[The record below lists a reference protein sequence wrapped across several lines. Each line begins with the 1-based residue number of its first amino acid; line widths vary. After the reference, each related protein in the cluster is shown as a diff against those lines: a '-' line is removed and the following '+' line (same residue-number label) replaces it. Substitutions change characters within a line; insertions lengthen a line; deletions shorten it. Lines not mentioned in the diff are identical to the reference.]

1 MLPCDGPA
9 VCKQGHDH
17 SRTALEGTLRI
28 LAVVTMVMTIP
39 QVIAVW
45 TQPTTS
51 GYALV
56 SWLTYLVSSI
66 AWLVYGIRQRDRLLC
81 VTNAGWIG
89 LDVAIVAGL
98 ILHSS

>member
-9 VCKQGHDH
+9 VCKKGHEP
-17 SRTALEGTLRI
+17 SRTSLEATLRI

-45 TQPTTS
+45 NQPTAS
-51 GYALV
+51 GFALV

-66 AWLVYGIRQRDRLLC
+66 AWLVYGIRQQDALLC
-81 VTNAGWIG
+81 LTNAGWIG

-98 ILHSS
+98 ILHL

>member
-9 VCKQGHDH
+9 VCKQDRDP
-17 SRTALEGTLRI
+17 SRTTLEGTLRI

-45 TQPTTS
+45 TQPTGS
-51 GYALV
+51 GFALV

-66 AWLVYGIRQRDRLLC
+66 AWLVYGIRQRDALICL
-81 VTNAGWIG
+81 TNAGWVG

-98 ILHSS
+98 ILRH

>member
-9 VCKQGHDH
+9 VCKPGHDP
-17 SRTALEGTLRI
+17 SRTGLEGALRI
-28 LAVVTMVMTIP
+28 LAVVTMLMTIP

-45 TQPTTS
+45 SQPAA
-51 GYALV
+51 GGFALV

-66 AWLVYGIRQRDRLLC
+66 AWLLYGIRQRDTLLC
-81 VTNAGWIG
+81 LTNAGWIG

-98 ILHSS
+98 VLRH

>member
-9 VCKQGHDH
+9 VCKRGDDP

-45 TQPTTS
+45 SQPTA
-51 GYALV
+51 GGFALV

-66 AWLVYGIRQRDRLLC
+66 AWLVYGIRRRDALLYL
-81 VTNAGWIG
+81 TNAGWIG

-98 ILHSS
+98 ILRY

>member
-9 VCKQGHDH
+9 VCKQDRDP
-17 SRTALEGTLRI
+17 SRTTLEGTLRI

-45 TQPTTS
+45 TQPAAS
-51 GYALV
+51 GLALV
-56 SWLTYLVSSI
+56 SWLTYLVSST
-66 AWLVYGIRQRDRLLC
+66 AWLAYGIRQRDALICL
-81 VTNAGWIG
+81 TNAGWIG

-98 ILHSS
+98 ILRH

>member
-9 VCKQGHDH
+9 ICKPDDAPP
-17 SRTALEGTLRI
+17 RTPLEVALRV
-28 LAVVTMVMTIP
+28 LAVATMVMTIP

-45 TQPTTS
+45 TQPHAG

-56 SWLTYLVSSI
+56 SWLAYLVSSA
-66 AWLVYGIRQRDRLLC
+66 AWLWYGIQKRDALIC

-89 LDVAIVAGL
+89 LDAAIVAGL
-98 ILHSS
+98 LVH

>member
-9 VCKQGHDH
+9 VSKEDREP

-45 TQPTTS
+45 TQPTGS
-51 GYALV
+51 GFALV
-56 SWLTYLVSSI
+56 SWLAYLVSSI
-66 AWLVYGIRQRDRLLC
+66 AWLLYGIRQRDALICL
-81 VTNAGWIG
+81 TNAGWVG

-98 ILHSS
+98 ILRH

>member
-9 VCKQGHDH
+9 VCKLDRDP
-17 SRTALEGTLRI
+17 SPTSLEGTLRI

-45 TQPTTS
+45 SQPGAS
-51 GYALV
+51 GFALV

-66 AWLVYGIRQRDRLLC
+66 AWLLYGIRQRDALLC
-81 VTNAGWIG
+81 FTNAGWIG

-98 ILHSS
+98 VLRQ

>member
-9 VCKQGHDH
+9 VCKQGRDP
-17 SRTALEGTLRI
+17 SRTALEGSLRI
-28 LAVVTMVMTIP
+28 LAVITMVMTIP

-45 TQPTTS
+45 SQPAAGGS
-51 GYALV
+51 ALV

-66 AWLVYGIRQRDRLLC
+66 AWLVYGIRQRDTLLC
-81 VTNAGWIG
+81 LTNAGWIV

-98 ILHSS
+98 ILRQ